1 MNWHLYRKD
10 DPNTWP
16 EIDCPMLTCR
26 YFSDMFYELKI
37 MYWDQNNNSLYYIE
51 NMERRDCYEDELY
64 YQYIGYIPDGYK
76 VIKTT
81 LCGVYPEKLCE
92 YVDDGYCFD
101 CPREIHCKHMHE
113 VNEYSLND
121 NKRIWKEFKE

>member
-1 MNWHLYRKD
+1 MNWHLFRSD

-16 EIDCPMLTCR
+16 EVKCPLLVYDDKFCE
-26 YFSDMFYELKI
+26 FHICDWDHSLSKFVEAKLDLGAKVAH
-37 MYWDQNNNSLYYIE
+37 YWKECYYA
-51 NMERRDCYEDELY
+51 
-64 YQYIGYIPDGYK
+64 YIGYVPDGYK

-92 YVDDGYCFD
+92 YEDNGYCFD
-101 CPREIHCKHMHE
+101 CPREIHCKYMQE
-113 VNEYSLND
+113 VNEYALND